1 MRMPSN
7 EVRRNL
13 LPDEPIESFWD
24 ALWLELWPVFCF
36 TVESRRI
43 ACRCLQTERGAICYR
58 RTDRELLGRPVAR
71 YSAVF
76 LFGWVTLG
84 PL

>member
-1 MRMPSN
+1 MPMPSN

-13 LPDEPIESFWD
+13 LPNEPIESFWD
-24 ALWLELWPVFCF
+24 VLWLGIQPCLCSI
-36 TVESRRI
+36 ESRKVVQGQLLLVENLT
-43 ACRCLQTERGAICYR
+43 ATG

-76 LFGWVTLG
+76 VFYHRVS
-84 PL
+84 